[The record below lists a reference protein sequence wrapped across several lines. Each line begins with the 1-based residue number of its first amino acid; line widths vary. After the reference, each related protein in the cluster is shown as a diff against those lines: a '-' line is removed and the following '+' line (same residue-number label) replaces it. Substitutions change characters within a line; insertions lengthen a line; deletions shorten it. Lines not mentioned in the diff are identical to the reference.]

1 MRDIDLRGII
11 PAIVTPMTP
20 DDNLD
25 LPALRRYVEW
35 LVAQGAIALAINVD
49 TGEGPHLTATE
60 RRQII
65 ETVKDVVRGRC
76 LVVGGVAGPSTAQG
90 VANARDA
97 RAAGADALLVFP
109 IPAFLGQ
116 PLKPEVAYRYHAAIA
131 EAVDIPLL
139 LFQLQP
145 ALGGVLYTTET
156 LHRLI
161 EISSVVAIKEASFDA
176 MRFLQVKAALESASR
191 RITLLNG
198 NDNFICESL
207 ILGAEGAMLGFS
219 TIGTREQVA
228 MLEAV
233 KRQDFA
239 TARELGSRLQ
249 PLADVIF
256 APPVTDYRART
267 KEALVMLGV
276 IENAT
281 VRPPLLPVEEPER
294 RAVRHALG
302 CAGLLAAAIPAW
314 PASYKEG
321 GVGC

>member
-1 MRDIDLRGII
+1 MRDLDLRGII

-20 DDNLD
+20 DDSLD

-35 LVAQGAIALAINVD
+35 LVAQGSIALAINVD
-49 TGEGPHLTATE
+49 TGEGPHLTANE
-60 RRQII
+60 RHQII

-90 VANARDA
+90 AANARDA
-97 RAAGADALLVFP
+97 QAAGADALLVFP

-131 EAVDIPLL
+131 EAVDIPLI

-161 EISSVVAIKEASFDA
+161 EISSVIAIKEASFDA

-191 RITLLNG
+191 KITLLTG
-198 NDNFICESL
+198 NDNFICESM
-207 ILGAEGAMLGFS
+207 ILGAEGALLGFS
-219 TIGTREQVA
+219 TLGTREQVA

-233 KRQDFA
+233 KRGDIA
-239 TARELGSRLQ
+239 GARAMGDRLQ
-249 PLADVIF
+249 PLANVIF

-267 KEALVMLGV
+267 KEALKMLGV
-276 IENAT
+276 IESTT
-281 VRPPLLPVEEPER
+281 VRPPLLPISEAER
-294 RAVRHALG
+294 ATVRSALER
-302 CAGLLAAAIPAW
+302 AGLLKA
-314 PASYKEG
+314 
-321 GVGC
+321 